1 MKIKFVVDSTC
12 DIPEELVKKHDISV
26 IPLEI
31 NWENETYKDGVDLS
45 KEQFMR
51 KLEESDTIPKTSQ
64 PSVGQFAKVYEE
76 AFADG
81 YDKIISIHITAG
93 FSGTFQG
100 AEAAA
105 EMVNSKNI
113 AVIDS
118 YTTTMGAGWLVL
130 EAIKLVENGASFEEV
145 VEKIKVKRE
154 NSKVI
159 IYLDTLE
166 YAIKGGRI
174 SKLKGIVG
182 SFFNI
187 KPIIYFEN
195 KMVKEYSKS
204 RGKNKALQSMVN
216 CMSDLFSIDEN
227 KEVKVAMAYGAD
239 RIDAEKI
246 MEQIKE
252 KYNVTESMIYQMGS
266 AVAVHGGPGL
276 LAMSVSW

>member
-12 DIPEELVKKHDISV
+12 DIPEETIEKYDIDV
-26 IPLEI
+26 LPLEI
-31 NWENETYKDGVDLS
+31 NWGEQVYKDGVQLT
-45 KEQFMR
+45 KEEFLK
-51 KLEESDTIPKTSQ
+51 KLAESDTIPKTSQ
-64 PSVGQFAKVYEE
+64 PSVGEFAKVYEK
-76 AFADG
+76 AFKDG
-81 YDKIISIHITAG
+81 YEKIISVHITSG
-93 FSGTFQG
+93 FSGTYQG

-105 EMVNSKNI
+105 KMVDSKNI

-118 YTTTMGAGWLVL
+118 FTATMGAGWLVF
-130 EAIKLVENGASFEEV
+130 EAIELMEAGTSFEEIIDKL
-145 VEKIKVKRE
+145 EAKRE

-182 SFFNI
+182 SLFNI

-195 KMVKEYSKS
+195 KVVKEFSKS

-216 CMSDLFSIDEN
+216 CMEELFSIDSQ
-227 KEVKVAMAYGAD
+227 KEVKVAMAYGTD
-239 RIDAEKI
+239 RKNAEKV
-246 MEQIKE
+246 MEKIKE
-252 KYNVTESMIYQMGS
+252 KYNVTESMIYQIGS

-276 LAMSVSW
+276 LAISVTW